1 MSTLL
6 VEIVPLALGA
16 AISPV
21 IFLLQ
26 LTTLT
31 GPRPIARGSVLA
43 AGAAA
48 ALIVVSTI
56 GVLVGDT
63 GFSTRDTLQAVIN
76 IVFGALLAAVGL
88 RALVRPPK
96 PRKPKSSARRPSLRG
111 SFLAGVGGMASN
123 VHDVRALHPGTR
135 ADRRKRPVVA
145 TAGDRSA
152 DHPRDNA
159 HGGVG
164 AARARGRCPRR
175 IDPHSAL
182 ARRMDEGEQPM
193 DPARLGPRLRC
204 LAPRQGRGWVV
215 MRGSRSLRTHER
227 ASSPAPDRACS
238 GRPAAARVESAAR
251 RRDQCRVDPRPCRR
265 WIGLEAESGAGGDHR
280 CVASVDGGDDLGVVD
295 SLQVDRRDAEVGMP

>member
-31 GPRPIARGSVLA
+31 GPRPTARGSVLA

-63 GFSTRDTLQAVIN
+63 GFTTRDTLQAVIN
-76 IVFGALLAAVGL
+76 IAFGALLAAVGL

-96 PRKPKSSARRPSLRG
+96 PREPKSSARRPSLRG

-123 VHDVRALHPGTR
+123 VTTFALYIP
-135 ADRRKRPVVA
+135 
-145 TAGDRSA
+145 
-152 DHPRDNA
+152 
-159 HGGVG
+159 
-164 AARARGRCPRR
+164 
-175 IDPHSAL
+175 AL
-182 ARRMDEGEQPM
+182 ALIAGSGLSLRQQGIAALIILVITLMVAWVPLVLAVVVPGASTRLLP
-193 DPARLGPRLRC
+193 RLG
-204 LAPRQGRGWVV
+204 AW
-215 MRGSRSLRTHER
+215 MR
-227 ASSPAPDRACS
+227 ANN
-238 GRPAAARVESAAR
+238 
-251 RRDQCRVDPRPCRR
+251 R
-265 WIGLEAESGAGGDHR
+265 WIQVVLGLGFGVWLLVKG
-280 CVASVDGGDDLGVVD
+280 VDGL
-295 SLQVDRRDAEVGMP
+295 